1 MRRPPNVV
9 EGPPDGDGAGNEFRM
24 FLLDEAAI
32 DARQRGADVIQLTLG
47 LSDLQPRAEILN
59 AIGST
64 ASDPLTARRVCPAG
78 LPELRQC
85 LSQYYAETYG
95 VSIPFDRIL
104 VDAGTSSIFRNLF
117 QIICRPGD
125 EVLLPLPY
133 YPLYRFSAT
142 LNGVTCRYYPINLE
156 TMVPDVESIASG
168 ITEHTQAVI
177 LNSPGNPLGNVIS
190 QEVLEQILA
199 IVPPDV
205 YLIADEVYDNIH
217 FSDDGRP
224 MASTLFSDPAWQSR
238 VVLINSFSKGY
249 RMYTRRVGWCVLPE
263 EIVRPMTIIQQHTR
277 LTVDPAVQLGAVAAL
292 QHRHDVSAVRAIHM
306 ARWEY
311 ARSRLSD
318 IPDVRLLPASG
329 GFYCMLDCRQF
340 IDDRQVSNCLRL
352 ALDILERVGVAT
364 VPGADF
370 GLPGMLRLSFT
381 SDRFNEGIDRLRSYF
396 AASAEASTARMSH

>member
-24 FLLDEAAI
+24 FVLDEAALE
-32 DARQRGADVIQLTLG
+32 ARRRGADVIQLTLG

-64 ASDPLTARRVCPAG
+64 TYDPLSARRVCPAG

-85 LSQYYAETYG
+85 LSQYYAESCG
-95 VSIPFDRIL
+95 ASIPFDRIL

-117 QIICRPGD
+117 QIISRPGD

-142 LNGVTCRYYPINLE
+142 LNGLTCRYYPINLE
-156 TMVPDVESIASG
+156 TMRPDVEAIANG
-168 ITEHTQAVI
+168 ITEHTQAVV

-190 QEVLEQILA
+190 QADLEQILA

-217 FSDDGRP
+217 FSDDGRA
-224 MASTLFSDPAWQSR
+224 MVTTLLSDPAWQSR
-238 VVLINSFSKGY
+238 IILTNSFSKGY

-277 LTVDPAVQLGAVAAL
+277 LTVDPAVQQGAIAAL
-292 QHRHDVSAVRAIHM
+292 QHRQDVSAVKATHQ

-311 ARSRLSD
+311 ARCKLSNV
-318 IPDVRLLPASG
+318 PDMHLLPASG

-340 IDDRQVSNCLRL
+340 IANHQVPNCLNL
-352 ALDILERVGVAT
+352 ALDVLERVGVAT

-381 SDRFNEGIDRLRSYF
+381 SERFNEGTDRLHSYF
-396 AASAEASTARMSH
+396 AVKAEASAA